1 MKARI
6 APKRLSEREAK
17 DTTQRALEVCAPAVT
32 AAVLFILYRRGWH
45 KDKLTDLY
53 KEVVNLFKYP
63 AAFDRYATDDEIK
76 QFLTDKCGIDWDEL
90 VKAVKVE

>member
-1 MKARI
+1 MKAYY
-6 APKRLSEREAK
+6 APKRLSVKEAK
-17 DTTQRALEVCAPAVT
+17 ATTQQALECVAPAVT

-45 KDKLTDLY
+45 KDKITELY
-53 KEVVNLFKYP
+53 KEIVNLFKYP

-76 QFLTDKCGIDWDEL
+76 TYLTNKCGIDWNEL